1 MTHPQT
7 PFDGLSILPWILST
21 AFAVSLRQN
30 RYQSQYVSWIQEW
43 IMRSW
48 RRMWQKPQRC
58 HMFYFVWKQTSS
70 IGGSLIDLVMESS
83 QHWLPK
89 IHVGSL
95 SCFWIPHEHLTWRQL
110 CWFCWLVAFFN
121 KCQQYHGS
129 WSFLNGPDAKRF
141 SRYQLR
147 SDDLMDICTVKVPRS
162 DGYSSLQKYPKHFK
176 GHDLKL

>member
-21 AFAVSLRQN
+21 AFAVFEAKSISISICLLDPGMDHEILKEDVTKTPEMSYVLFCLKTNIIDRRILR
-30 RYQSQYVSWIQEW
+30 
-43 IMRSW
+43 
-48 RRMWQKPQRC
+48 
-58 HMFYFVWKQTSS
+58 
-70 IGGSLIDLVMESS
+70 
-83 QHWLPK
+83 
-89 IHVGSL
+89 VGSL